1 MGADNLG
8 GAIDTGGRNYLAAD
22 LDGDGV
28 TDPILLNFDDADVDR
43 AAS

>member
-8 GAIDTGGRNYLAAD
+8 GAVETGGRNYLAAD

-28 TDPILLNFDDADVDR
+28 TDPVLLNFDDTSVDR
-43 AAS
+43 TAS